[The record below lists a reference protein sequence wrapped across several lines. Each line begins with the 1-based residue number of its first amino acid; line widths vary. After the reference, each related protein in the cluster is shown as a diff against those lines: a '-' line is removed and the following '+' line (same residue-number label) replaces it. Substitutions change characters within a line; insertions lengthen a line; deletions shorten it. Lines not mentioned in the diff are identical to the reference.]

1 MRFVHHNQEDSHVAT
16 KTKQPAAQ
24 PAAKPAPQPRKPRA
38 VQAPKA
44 PLAPPKAPKPQ
55 VYPGGFQPAS
65 SPYASRQSTRVVR
78 QAVIDVTLP
87 DGTKQKVRPGRGSAK
102 GVQDVIIHKDS
113 WMVHGVQAYTPLT
126 SVTIP
131 ALLGAVA
138 ATGNLTLACEELNMS
153 RLSVYAFKKENAS
166 FCAALN
172 EALLLGV
179 EAWKDEA
186 ARRAF
191 KGWDRPI
198 FQQGLQV
205 GAERQFS
212 DTLALALLKAADPE
226 HFQERGRV
234 ELGPMG
240 SNPGQGLFAGK
251 TEEEINEALT
261 NRINM
266 LGLIATSTKKTG
278 TDV

>member
-1 MRFVHHNQEDSHVAT
+1 MAT
-16 KTKQPAAQ
+16 KTKQQPVKPAAK
-24 PAAKPAPQPRKPRA
+24 PEAKPAPQPRKPRA
-38 VQAPKA
+38 VQADKA
-44 PLAPPKAPKPQ
+44 PLAPPRKPRAKI
-55 VYPGGFQPAS
+55 PGGFGAAKG
-65 SPYASRQSTRVVR
+65 PYASRQSTRVVR
-78 QAVIDVTLP
+78 QAVVEREMP
-87 DGTKQKVRPGRGSAK
+87 DGTKVKVRPGRGSTA

-153 RLSVYAFKKENAS
+153 RLSVYSFKKENES
-166 FCAALN
+166 FRVALN
-172 EALLLGV
+172 EALQLGV

-198 FQQGLQV
+198 YQQGLQV
-205 GAERQFS
+205 GAERMFS

-226 HFQERGRV
+226 HFQDKSRM

-240 SNPGQGLFAGK
+240 SGPGSSLFAGK
-251 TEEEINEALT
+251 TEEEINDTLAG
-261 NRINM
+261 RINF
-266 LGLIATSTKKTG
+266 LGVIAESTKKTG

>member
-1 MRFVHHNQEDSHVAT
+1 M
-16 KTKQPAAQ
+16 
-24 PAAKPAPQPRKPRA
+24 
-38 VQAPKA
+38 
-44 PLAPPKAPKPQ
+44 
-55 VYPGGFQPAS
+55 
-65 SPYASRQSTRVVR
+65 
-78 QAVIDVTLP
+78 P
-87 DGTKQKVRPGRGSAK
+87 DGTKVKVRPAK
-102 GVQDVIIHKDS
+102 GAYKAAQDVIIHTDS

-131 ALLGAVA
+131 ALLGAIA

-153 RLSVYAFKKENAS
+153 RLSVYAFKKENES
-166 FCAALN
+166 FRAALN

-191 KGWDRPI
+191 QGWERPI

-226 HFQERGRV
+226 HFQDRSRM
-234 ELGPMG
+234 ELGPAG
-240 SNPGQGLFAGK
+240 VAPGGLFAGK
-251 TEEEINEALT
+251 TEEEINDALT
-261 NRINM
+261 NRINL
-266 LGLIATSTKKTG
+266 LGVIAASTKKTG

>member
-1 MRFVHHNQEDSHVAT
+1 M
-16 KTKQPAAQ
+16 
-24 PAAKPAPQPRKPRA
+24 
-38 VQAPKA
+38 
-44 PLAPPKAPKPQ
+44 
-55 VYPGGFQPAS
+55 PAS

-78 QAVIDVTLP
+78 QAVVERTMP
-87 DGTKQKVRPGRGSAK
+87 DGKKVKVRPGKGGTA

-113 WMVHGVQAYTPLT
+113 WMIHGVQAYTPLT

-138 ATGNLTLACEELNMS
+138 STGNLTLACEELNMS
-153 RLSVYAFKKENAS
+153 RLSVYAFKKENES
-166 FCAALN
+166 FRAALN
-172 EALLLGV
+172 EALNLGV

-191 KGWDRPI
+191 QGWERPI

-205 GAERQFS
+205 GAERMFS

-226 HFQERGRV
+226 HFQDKSRM

-240 SNPGQGLFAGK
+240 SSPTNGLFAGK
-251 TEEEINEALT
+251 TEEEINETLT

-266 LGLIATSTKKTG
+266 LGLIAASVKKSG
-278 TDV
+278 TEI

>member
-1 MRFVHHNQEDSHVAT
+1 MAT
-16 KTKQPAAQ
+16 KTKQQPAQ
-24 PAAKPAPQPRKPRA
+24 PAAKPQAQPRKPRA
-38 VQAPKA
+38 VQADKA
-44 PLAPPKAPKPQ
+44 PAAPPKSPF
-55 VYPGGFQPAS
+55 PGGYKAAS
-65 SPYASRQSTRVVR
+65 GPYASRQSTRVVR
-78 QAVIDVTLP
+78 QAVVERTMP
-87 DGTKQKVRPGRGSAK
+87 DGKKVKVRPGKGGTA

-113 WMVHGVQAYTPLT
+113 WMIHGVQAYTPLT

-138 ATGNLTLACEELNMS
+138 STGNLTLACEELNMS
-153 RLSVYAFKKENAS
+153 RLSVYSFKKENES
-166 FCAALN
+166 FRAALN
-172 EALLLGV
+172 EALNLGV

-191 KGWDRPI
+191 QGWERPI

-205 GAERQFS
+205 GAERMFS

-226 HFQERGRV
+226 HFQDRSRM

-240 SNPGQGLFAGK
+240 SSPSNPLFAGK
-251 TEEEINEALT
+251 TEEEINETLT

-266 LGLIATSTKKTG
+266 LGLIAASTKKTG
-278 TDV
+278 TEI